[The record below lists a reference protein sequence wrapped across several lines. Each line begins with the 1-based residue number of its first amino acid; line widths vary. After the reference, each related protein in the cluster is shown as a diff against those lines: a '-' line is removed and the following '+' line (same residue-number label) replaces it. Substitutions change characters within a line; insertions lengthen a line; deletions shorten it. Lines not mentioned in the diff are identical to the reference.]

1 MYSKKALFPLQ
12 MCHIPKN
19 TKAIPKM
26 FHIGLDLYLLTICTI
41 LLGKVE
47 ETRNIRAGENDLTIN
62 IFSFKFYHLYLGF
75 EARFVNYA
83 NIMNN

>member
-26 FHIGLDLYLLTICTI
+26 FHTGLDLYLLTICTI

-47 ETRNIRAGENDLTIN
+47 
-62 IFSFKFYHLYLGF
+62 
-75 EARFVNYA
+75 
-83 NIMNN
+83 

>member
-19 TKAIPKM
+19 TKAIQKM
-26 FHIGLDLYLLTICTI
+26 FHTGLDLYLLTICTI

-47 ETRNIRAGENDLTIN
+47 ETRNIKAGENDLTIN
-62 IFSFKFYHLYLGF
+62 TFIQVLPFIF
-75 EARFVNYA
+75 RFRSTLSV
-83 NIMNN
+83 IMRIL

>member
-1 MYSKKALFPLQ
+1 MYSKKDLFPVH

-19 TKAIPKM
+19 TKTIQKM
-26 FHIGLDLYLLTICTI
+26 FHTDLDFYLLTICTI

-62 IFSFKFYHLYLGF
+62 ILSFKFCHLYLGF
-75 EARFVNYA
+75 EARCR
-83 NIMNN
+83 